1 MNLGLKADFISD
13 VLPDMVV
20 PLHGQTVSVVK
31 TARHCE
37 RTNTSLSVVTV
48 SELEDRIR
56 KALFYHCFLGP
67 LGFLFSG
74 CLSLSLESRTP

>member
-1 MNLGLKADFISD
+1 MNLGLKTDFISD
-13 VLPDMVV
+13 VLLDMVV
-20 PLHGQTVSVVK
+20 PLHGQNVPVVK

-56 KALFYHCFLGP
+56 KALFITVFWPHSVFY
-67 LGFLFSG
+67 SVAA
-74 CLSLSLESRTP
+74 